1 MKGRGF
7 LAKLHEEGKV
17 VLVEPSAD
25 VSGAYL
31 RKGQSYI
38 SSATLLVRHGKLE
51 EGVSMAYYSMY

>member
-1 MKGRGF
+1 